1 MAPATTMH
9 ALPAFIDDSYHHH
22 LLLAWAFL
30 EQFLDSSMR
39 QLSPWSQTM
48 FLKQFLAG
56 SGCRSEYMEPDDV
69 AK

>member
-30 EQFLDSSMR
+30 EQFL
-39 QLSPWSQTM
+39 
-48 FLKQFLAG
+48 AG
-56 SGCRSEYMEPDDV
+56 SGCRSKYMEPDDV